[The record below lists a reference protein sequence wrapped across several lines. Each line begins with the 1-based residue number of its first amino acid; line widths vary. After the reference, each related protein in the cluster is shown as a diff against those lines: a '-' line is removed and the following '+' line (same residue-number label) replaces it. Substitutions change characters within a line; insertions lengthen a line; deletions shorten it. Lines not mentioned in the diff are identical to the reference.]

1 MRETASSLA
10 ESVRNKQRTAEEVIS
25 AVLDRLPTTRH
36 LNAITHCDPEHALA
50 SARAIDKRIHEGL
63 DPGPLAGVPV
73 AIKDNFCDAGQP
85 CSCGSRILED
95 YQAPYTASA
104 VEKLR
109 AAGAIVIARTNMDE
123 FAMGSSNE
131 TSAFGCVSNPWDL
144 DRVPGGSSGGS
155 AAAVAANLVPIALGS
170 STGGSVRQ
178 PASFTGVVGLKPT
191 YGRISRW
198 GLVAYASSL
207 DVVAP
212 LGKTV
217 EDTAIALQ
225 VMAGPDPQDST
236 SIDAPVDDFVRAA
249 RQGVAGLKIGILSDV
264 DAAGNDPLVSQRV
277 REGAA
282 LLEKAGATV
291 QEVELPASSHA
302 VACYYVLAPS
312 EASSNLSRFDG
323 IRYGPREPAK
333 ELDSLYTQVR
343 SKRFGPEV
351 QRRILMGTYCLSAGY
366 YDAFYQKAREV
377 QSLLRTQVN
386 TLFETVDLL
395 LLPTTPS
402 TAFRK
407 GEKTNNPLSMY
418 LGDVYTVTANLT
430 GIPGISVPCG
440 LANGLPVGLQLMAPH
455 LQEGRLLAAASVIEQ
470 SVGLLSPPA

>member
-1 MRETASSLA
+1 LRETASSLA
-10 ESVRNKQRTAEEVIS
+10 ESVRNGQRTAEEVVS
-25 AVLDRLPTTRH
+25 AALDRLPATH
-36 LNAITHCDPEHALA
+36 QLNAITHCDPDQSIA
-50 SARAIDKRIHEGL
+50 SARELDKRIREGI

-73 AIKDNFCDAGQP
+73 AIKDNFCDTGQP
-85 CSCGSRILED
+85 CSCGSRILEN
-95 YQAPYTASA
+95 YKAPYTASA
-104 VEKLR
+104 VQKIRE
-109 AAGAIVIARTNMDE
+109 AGAIVIARTNMDE

-131 TSAFGCVSNPWDL
+131 NSAFGCVSNPWDL

-155 AAAVAANLVPIALGS
+155 AAAVAASLVPIALGS

-212 LGKTV
+212 LGRSV
-217 EDTAIALQ
+217 QDTALALQ
-225 VMAGPDPQDST
+225 VMAGADPRDST
-236 SIDAPVDDFVRAA
+236 SLNAPVEDFVLAA
-249 RQGVAGLKIGILSDV
+249 GQGVEGLTIGLLSDI

-282 LLEKAGATV
+282 LLEQAGATIR
-291 QEVELPASSHA
+291 EVSLPASSHA

-323 IRYGPREPAK
+323 IRYGPREPA
-333 ELDSLYTQVR
+333 EDLDNLYTQVR
-343 SKRFGPEV
+343 TKRFGPEV

-377 QSLLRTQVN
+377 QSLLRSQVHA
-386 TLFETVDLL
+386 LFEDVDLL

-455 LQEGRLLAAASVIEQ
+455 LQEGRLLAAARVVEQ
-470 SVGLLSPPA
+470 SVGLLSPPV